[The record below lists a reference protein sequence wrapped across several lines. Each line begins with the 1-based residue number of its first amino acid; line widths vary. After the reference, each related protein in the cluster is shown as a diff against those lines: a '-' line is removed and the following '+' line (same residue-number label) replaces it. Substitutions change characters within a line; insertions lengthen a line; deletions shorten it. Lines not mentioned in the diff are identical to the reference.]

1 MPLPTFEHLHAL
13 ADDSRAPVRIVAIG
27 GEEPTVLEALSA
39 ARFRGWVEPVLT
51 GNEAEIR
58 RVARAAGIEVDGIR
72 IVDTDAP
79 APAAVEEI
87 RGGRAE
93 VLMKGRV
100 ATPDLMRAVLD
111 RDTGLR
117 TGRTICQVVLLE
129 LPRIDRRFLLADTGV
144 TVRPTIEQRG
154 EIVESTIAI
163 ARKLGVDR
171 PRIALMAATEKP
183 TDALPDSVEAAEL
196 ARRHREEGAFAGA
209 VVEGPLSF
217 DLAFT
222 PEAGARKGLA
232 GEVVGAADAT
242 VFPDLTSGNL
252 VVKALM
258 SLADCRFG
266 GLLAGVACPVV
277 FMSRADSTETRLN
290 SLAYALA
297 TRGGFDR

>member
-1 MPLPTFEHLHAL
+1 MPVMSLPTFEKLHAG
-13 ADDSRAPVRIVAIG
+13 ADASAAPVRLVAIG
-27 GEEPTVLEALSA
+27 GEEVTVLEALSA
-39 ARFRGWVEPVLT
+39 ARFRGWVEPIVT
-51 GNEAEIR
+51 GDEAVIR
-58 RVARAAGIEVDGIR
+58 RVAREAAIEIDGIR
-72 IVDTDAP
+72 IVDTDEP
-79 APAAVEEI
+79 ARSAVEEI

-111 RDTGLR
+111 RDSGLR
-117 TGRTICQVVLLE
+117 TGRTIAQVVLME
-129 LPRIDRRFLLADTGV
+129 LPGLDRRFLLADTGV
-144 TVRPTIEQRG
+144 TVRPTIDQRA
-154 EIVESTIAI
+154 EIVESTAAI
-163 ARKLGVDR
+163 ARALGVDR

-183 TDALPDSVEAAEL
+183 TEAMPDSMEAAEL
-196 ARRHREEGAFAGA
+196 SRRHREEGAFPDC

-222 PEAGARKGLA
+222 PEAGERKGVA
-232 GEVVGAADAT
+232 GEVPGAADAT
-242 VFPDLTSGNL
+242 VFPDLVSANL

-277 FMSRADSTETRLN
+277 FMSRADSTATRLN

-297 TRGGFDR
+297 TIR